1 MSSQS
6 STSVS
11 SSLRNT
17 AAARPAKKSSFK
29 AAFLSFARDMW
40 HSYQRHSQYQVM
52 LAAGR
57 NSGLAQ
63 QVVYNHSKNR
73 LG

>member
-1 MSSQS
+1 MSSQPPIN
-6 STSVS
+6 

-17 AAARPAKKSSFK
+17 ATARPAKKASFK

-57 NSGLAQ
+57 NSGLAER
-63 QVVYNHSKNR
+63 VVYNRSKNH

>member
-1 MSSQS
+1 MSSQP
-6 STSVS
+6 STPVNSN
-11 SSLRNT
+11 LRNT
-17 AAARPAKKSSFK
+17 ARPAKKSSFK

-52 LAAGR
+52 LSAGR
-57 NSGLAQ
+57 NSGLAER
-63 QVVYNHSKNR
+63 VIYNRSKNR